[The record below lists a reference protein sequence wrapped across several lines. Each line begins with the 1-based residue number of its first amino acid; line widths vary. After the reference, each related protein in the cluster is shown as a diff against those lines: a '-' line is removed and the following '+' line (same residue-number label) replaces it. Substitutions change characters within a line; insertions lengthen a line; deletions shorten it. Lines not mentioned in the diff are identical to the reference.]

1 MLAHWA
7 FFVKIDSTQLVVC
20 SVMVHSEPS
29 VIANGDKVN
38 GKASSSKQGYR
49 TPASSSNRS
58 DDGRDHS
65 SSPSPP
71 RPRRSGS
78 SSRKKRGNERDS
90 SAKRKRRSHSSLTP
104 PYSRRSR
111 SRSTSRPRKR
121 RRSQTPSNAKGRDY
135 ERRSGDHRRSDSRRD
150 NNTSSRR
157 QLNRRLHRTATR
169 SGGGPS
175 RRSEK
180 RDARR
185 RRSRTRSSSWSSS
198 SSDSSSPSF
207 RSMNDLRLKH
217 SLLGEIMSRHHD
229 KRLDKDKTR
238 KSKHRRHS
246 PSVPKKRPSKKRRSP
261 TRSPS
266 TESSSS
272 SSSRSPPPAISSAHV
287 VPPPPPPPM
296 PTGVLMHTPS
306 SIPPP
311 VPLGMDAVAYQ
322 SAMTTY
328 NAQYG
333 YTAQYSAFPIPPPP
347 YPQPP
352 PLPPPPSAP
361 EPLIPPPP
369 LPPLPTAIPPP
380 GPPPAPP
387 SISQPPPPAPLPP
400 PTAHPV
406 TPMSTLPPLPLPRI
420 PPPAPPPV
428 PQPSVSN
435 RLPPKRTFCR
445 PLVLNKRLKL
455 RDDPE
460 NWGCS
465 TVEKYDIKVQVGEG
479 TYGQVYKAIDKFTG
493 EIVALKKVR
502 LENEKEGFPIT
513 AVREIKILRQLN
525 HKNVVRLIDIVT
537 DKQTAADFRRDKGAF
552 YLVFEYL
559 DHDLMGLL
567 ESQFVDFTDDQIA
580 SFTKQLLSGLEYCH
594 SVGFLHRDIKCS
606 NILLNNRGEIKLADF
621 GLARLYDEDQDRPYT
636 NRVITLWYRPP
647 ELLLGEERYSTAVD
661 VWSVGCILGELYTKK
676 PIFQGNSEMVQLE
689 VISRICGTPSPENW
703 PDVINLPLYCSY
715 RPKRTYTRTL
725 RDAFG
730 FLRDAPLDLL
740 DRLLELDPRKR
751 ITARQALQHAWLREL
766 DPNAIE
772 SPKLPDWQDCH
783 EMWSKK
789 QRKNRA
795 SVMSSASSVQSQS
808 YPGVQHYSSR
818 PSTSSQ
824 LYNDASVI
832 TAGGDRHAAN
842 SSTVLAQRSSST
854 RQSVDAAIRAIQ
866 ADPGNLEAARALIS
880 NLSPAA
886 AASLVQLM
894 ARSGA
899 LPQSV
904 MSVLSAS
911 NSLPPVAPLTNVR
924 STTGV
929 VQNQL
934 SELLGQLASL
944 EQKKTDGP
952 SPHQSHSS
960 RPSINSLPGSQKT
973 SPVALGN
980 RSMSAA
986 PTTATSVATP
996 LSSGLHK
1003 SSVHLRT
1010 STVSSIEGTLPQAPP
1025 PSSSFPT
1032 S

>member
-1 MLAHWA
+1 
-7 FFVKIDSTQLVVC
+7 
-20 SVMVHSEPS
+20 
-29 VIANGDKVN
+29 
-38 GKASSSKQGYR
+38 
-49 TPASSSNRS
+49 
-58 DDGRDHS
+58 
-65 SSPSPP
+65 
-71 RPRRSGS
+71 
-78 SSRKKRGNERDS
+78 
-90 SAKRKRRSHSSLTP
+90 
-104 PYSRRSR
+104 
-111 SRSTSRPRKR
+111 
-121 RRSQTPSNAKGRDY
+121 
-135 ERRSGDHRRSDSRRD
+135 
-150 NNTSSRR
+150 
-157 QLNRRLHRTATR
+157 
-169 SGGGPS
+169 
-175 RRSEK
+175 
-180 RDARR
+180 
-185 RRSRTRSSSWSSS
+185 
-198 SSDSSSPSF
+198 
-207 RSMNDLRLKH
+207 
-217 SLLGEIMSRHHD
+217 MSRHHD
-229 KRLDKDKTR
+229 KRLDKEKSR
-238 KSKHRRHS
+238 KSKHRRRS
-246 PSVPKKRPSKKRRSP
+246 PSVSKKRSSKKKRSP

-266 TESSSS
+266 TDSSSS
-272 SSSRSPPPAISSAHV
+272 SSSRSPPAAMASTHV

-296 PTGVLMHTPS
+296 PASVLMPTS
-306 SIPPP
+306 SFIPPP
-311 VPLGMDAVAYQ
+311 VPMGMDPAAYQ
-322 SAMTTY
+322 SAMSTY

-333 YTAQYSAFPIPPPP
+333 YSSQYSAFPIPPPP
-347 YPQPP
+347 YAQPP

-369 LPPLPTAIPPP
+369 LPPLPAALPPP

-387 SISQPPPPAPLPP
+387 PIPQPPPPAPLPP
-400 PTAHPV
+400 LSAHPV
-406 TPMSTLPPLPLPRI
+406 TPMSTLPPLPLPRV

-428 PQPSVSN
+428 PVPLPVSQSSASTSQ
-435 RLPPKRTFCR
+435 PKRTFCR

-455 RDDPE
+455 REDPE

-479 TYGQVYKAIDKFTG
+479 TYGQVYKAVDKFTG

-525 HKNVVRLIDIVT
+525 HRNVVRLIDIVT

-621 GLARLYDEDQDRPYT
+621 GLARLYDEEQDRPYT

-676 PIFQGNSEMVQLE
+676 PIFQGNSEMMQLE

-725 RDAFG
+725 RETFG

-751 ITARQALQHAWLREL
+751 ITARQALQHPWLREL

-789 QRKNRA
+789 QRKNRTSGMPSA
-795 SVMSSASSVQSQS
+795 SVVQSQS
-808 YPGVQHYSSR
+808 YSGAQSYSSR

-824 LYNDASVI
+824 QFNEAVVVHST
-832 TAGGDRHAAN
+832 TAADRHAPSL
-842 SSTVLAQRSSST
+842 SSVPPQRSSSS

-866 ADPGNLEAARALIS
+866 ADPSNLEAARALIS
-880 NLSPAA
+880 NLSPTAA
-886 AASLVQLM
+886 SSLVQLM
-894 ARSGA
+894 TRSGA

-904 MSVLSAS
+904 MSALSAS
-911 NSLPPVAPLTNVR
+911 GSLLSLAPSTNMR
-924 STTGV
+924 STGGA

-944 EQKKTDGP
+944 EQKKPDGP
-952 SPHQSHSS
+952 SPRHSQSS
-960 RPSINSLPGSQKT
+960 RSSLSSQPGSKKT
-973 SPVALGN
+973 SPVSVGHRPSVCAAQVTLATGAATVPSP
-980 RSMSAA
+980 RKPVSRPSAA
-986 PTTATSVATP
+986 RSVEEAVP
-996 LSSGLHK
+996 PPP
-1003 SSVHLRT
+1003 
-1010 STVSSIEGTLPQAPP
+1010 PQP
-1025 PSSSFPT
+1025 PSST
-1032 S
+1032 N